1 VAGFPP
7 AAFFRSIFEMPKG
20 WGYGLPVVYA
30 VWVAVVLG
38 LYPACRWFADLKAR
52 RREVWLSYL

>member
-1 VAGFPP
+1 
-7 AAFFRSIFEMPKG
+7 MPKG

-30 VWVAVVLG
+30 VWVAVVLA

-52 RREVWLSYL
+52 RREAWLSYL